1 LGKYKELGEA
11 NLPDL
16 STTPVNY
23 AQSVAGNRQQAVVK
37 MIPRRGFRIAD

>member
-11 NLPDL
+11 NFSDL

-23 AQSVAGNRQQAVVK
+23 YPVNEIEALGNSVGVNSYL
-37 MIPRRGFRIAD
+37 

>member
-23 AQSVAGNRQQAVVK
+23 YLVDVIEATGNRQ
-37 MIPRRGFRIAD
+37 